1 MTAVLRVMLDQLV
14 APTDNDLK
22 VASGELVRALIAHAP
37 QGCEVEGIAPA
48 AGGDGIAALSIPG
61 MAGVRR
67 TSLPRR
73 ELAGALQL
81 GVATGIGGGMIHAP
95 SLFAPLVKHDR
106 VHNNDQTSVTV
117 WDLRPW
123 DAPDELSRSSVAWHK
138 AMLKRAVKHA
148 DAVVVPTHAMARRLG
163 EIARLGDRIRVIS
176 GAAPEGFRVPTDEI
190 GRRREL
196 DLPEGYVVLAGTS
209 AESDAL
215 AAGFG
220 AVARSGHDVPVVVV
234 DAGEGEEPAI
244 AEIAA
249 AAGVPARLVHVRGAL
264 ADADRGA
271 VFGAAVA
278 YVAPSMRAVFP
289 WRTVEAMALGVP
301 VIAADSDVLREVVV
315 DGGTLVPTSGVDAA
329 DALGAALA
337 DALGSTSAAERL
349 AVMAADRGRVFSWLE
364 AADKIWA
371 LHAEL

>member
-14 APTDNDLK
+14 SPTDHDLQT
-22 VASGELVRALIAHAP
+22 ATRELIRALIAHAP

-48 AGGDGIAALSIPG
+48 AGGDGAAALSIPG

-67 TSLPRR
+67 TALARR

-106 VHNNDQTSVTV
+106 VHENDQTTVTI

-123 DAPDELSRSSVAWHK
+123 DAPDELPRSSAGWHK

-163 EIARLGDRIRVIS
+163 EISPKLSDRIRVIS

-190 GRRREL
+190 GRRRDL
-196 DLPEGYVVLAGTS
+196 GLPEGYVVLSGT
-209 AESDAL
+209 AAPSDAL
-215 AAGFG
+215 TVGFG
-220 AVARSGHDVPVVVV
+220 AVARSGHEVPVVVI
-234 DAGEGEEPAI
+234 DAGDGEEPAI
-244 AEIAA
+244 AELAA
-249 AAGVPARLVHVRGAL
+249 AAGVPERLVHVRGAL
-264 ADADRGA
+264 DDADRGA

-278 YVAPSMRAVFP
+278 FVSPSARAAFP
-289 WRTVEAMALGVP
+289 WRTVEAMTVGVP
-301 VIAADSDVLREVVV
+301 VVASASDVLREVVV
-315 DGGTLVPTSGVDAA
+315 DGGTLVATGEDAA
-329 DALGAALA
+329 GALGEAVA
-337 DALGSTSAAERL
+337 DALGSTAAAERL

>member
-48 AGGDGIAALSIPG
+48 AGGDGVAALSIPG

-138 AMLKRAVKHA
+138 AMLKRARYGYFRATMPWPMSRSLSQPVWFIGWEAHGLISSW
-148 DAVVVPTHAMARRLG
+148 PLRLRFCSS
-163 EIARLGDRIRVIS
+163 IRLS
-176 GAAPEGFRVPTDEI
+176 K
-190 GRRREL
+190 L
-196 DLPEGYVVLAGTS
+196 S
-209 AESDAL
+209 A
-215 AAGFG
+215 
-220 AVARSGHDVPVVVV
+220 
-234 DAGEGEEPAI
+234 
-244 AEIAA
+244 
-249 AAGVPARLVHVRGAL
+249 
-264 ADADRGA
+264 
-271 VFGAAVA
+271 
-278 YVAPSMRAVFP
+278 MRA
-289 WRTVEAMALGVP
+289 A
-301 VIAADSDVLREVVV
+301 I
-315 DGGTLVPTSGVDAA
+315 
-329 DALGAALA
+329 
-337 DALGSTSAAERL
+337 
-349 AVMAADRGRVFSWLE
+349 
-364 AADKIWA
+364 
-371 LHAEL
+371 

>member
-1 MTAVLRVMLDQLV
+1 VTAVLRVMLDQLV

-48 AGGDGIAALSIPG
+48 AGGDGVAALSIPG

-278 YVAPSMRAVFP
+278 YVAPSTRAVFP

-301 VIAADSDVLREVVV
+301 VIAADSDVVREVVV
-315 DGGTLVPTSGVDAA
+315 DGGTLVSASDADAA

-337 DALGSTSAAERL
+337 DALGSTTAAERL

>member
-14 APTDNDLK
+14 SPTDHDLQT
-22 VASGELVRALIAHAP
+22 ATRELTRALIAHAP

-48 AGGDGIAALSIPG
+48 AGGDGAAALSIPG

-67 TSLPRR
+67 TALARR

-106 VHNNDQTSVTV
+106 VHENDQTTVTI

-123 DAPDELSRSSVAWHK
+123 DAPDELPRSSAGWHK

-163 EIARLGDRIRVIS
+163 EISPKLSDRIRVIS

-190 GRRREL
+190 GRRRDL
-196 DLPEGYVVLAGTS
+196 GLPEGYVVLSGT
-209 AESDAL
+209 AAPSDAL
-215 AAGFG
+215 TAGFG
-220 AVARSGHDVPVVVV
+220 AVARSGHEVPVVVI
-234 DAGEGEEPAI
+234 DAGDGEEPAI
-244 AEIAA
+244 AELAA
-249 AAGVPARLVHVRGAL
+249 AAGVPERLVHVRGAL
-264 ADADRGA
+264 DDADRGA

-278 YVAPSMRAVFP
+278 FVSPSARAAFP
-289 WRTVEAMALGVP
+289 WRTVEAMTVGVP
-301 VIAADSDVLREVVV
+301 VVASASDVLREVVV
-315 DGGTLVPTSGVDAA
+315 DGGTLVATGEDASG
-329 DALGAALA
+329 ALGEAVA
-337 DALGSTSAAERL
+337 DALGSTAAAERL

>member
-1 MTAVLRVMLDQLV
+1 MSAVLRVMLDQLV
-14 APTDNDLK
+14 AQTDADLK

-48 AGGDGIAALSIPG
+48 AGGDGSVLEIPG
-61 MAGVRR
+61 LAGVRR
-67 TSLPRR
+67 TTLPRR

-81 GVATGIGGGMIHAP
+81 GLATGIGGGMIHSP

-106 VHNNDQTSVTV
+106 VHENDQATVTI

-123 DAPDELSRSSVAWHK
+123 ETPDELPRSSAGWHK

-163 EIARLGDRIRVIS
+163 EISPKLSDRIRVIP
-176 GAAPEGFRVPTDEI
+176 GAAPDGFRVPTDEI
-190 GRRREL
+190 GRRRDL
-196 DLPEGYVVLAGTS
+196 GLPEGFVLLAGRS
-209 AESDAL
+209 VASDAL

-220 AVARSGHDVPVVVV
+220 AVARSGHEVPVVVI
-234 DAGEGEEPAI
+234 DADEGEEPAI
-244 AEIAA
+244 SEIAA
-249 AAGVPARLVHVRGAL
+249 AAGVPERLVHVRGSL
-264 ADADRGA
+264 DEADRGA

-278 YVAPSMRAVFP
+278 FVAPSTRAAFP
-289 WRTVEAMALGVP
+289 WRTIEAMTLGVP
-301 VIAADSDVLREVVV
+301 IIAVDSDVLRELVV
-315 DGGTLVPTSGVDAA
+315 DGGMLVPATGTDAA

-337 DALGSTSAAERL
+337 DALGSTAAAERL
-349 AVMAADRGRVFSWLE
+349 AVLAADRGRVFSWLE

>member
-1 MTAVLRVMLDQLV
+1 VTAVLRVMLDQLV

-163 EIARLGDRIRVIS
+163 EIARLGDHIRVIS

-220 AVARSGHDVPVVVV
+220 AVARSGHDVPVVVM

-301 VIAADSDVLREVVV
+301 VIAADSDDLREVVV

-337 DALGSTSAAERL
+337 DALGSTTAAERL

>member
-14 APTDNDLK
+14 SPTDHDLQT
-22 VASGELVRALIAHAP
+22 ATRELTRALIAHAP

-48 AGGDGIAALSIPG
+48 AGGDGAAALSIPG

-67 TSLPRR
+67 TALARR

-106 VHNNDQTSVTV
+106 VHENDQTTVTI

-123 DAPDELSRSSVAWHK
+123 DAPDELPRSSAGWHK

-163 EIARLGDRIRVIS
+163 EISPKLSDRIRVIS
-176 GAAPEGFRVPTDEI
+176 GAAPEGFRVPNDEI
-190 GRRREL
+190 GRRRDL
-196 DLPEGYVVLAGTS
+196 GLPEGYVVLSGT
-209 AESDAL
+209 AAPSDAL
-215 AAGFG
+215 TVGFG
-220 AVARSGHDVPVVVV
+220 AVARSGHEVPVVVI
-234 DAGEGEEPAI
+234 DAGDGEEPAI
-244 AEIAA
+244 AELAA
-249 AAGVPARLVHVRGAL
+249 AAGVPERLVHVRGAL
-264 ADADRGA
+264 DDADRGA

-278 YVAPSMRAVFP
+278 FVSPSARAAFP
-289 WRTVEAMALGVP
+289 WRTVEAMTVGVP
-301 VIAADSDVLREVVV
+301 VVASASDVLREVVV
-315 DGGTLVPTSGVDAA
+315 DGGTLVATGEDAA
-329 DALGAALA
+329 GALGEAVA
-337 DALGSTSAAERL
+337 DALGSTAAAERL